1 MLLQD
6 GMDEAPRAI
15 TSSALTASSAAG
27 SASSWTLTELA
38 GAMMFAGAATTGAML
53 LGGQMEGL
61 RGKTT
66 CGGGAG
72 GGGGGGG
79 GGGKG
84 TGGNAGGPSGETNKH
99 SFDSST
105 KEREDQKKELDIST
119 STSSSGPY
127 EVRAS
132 VSPMLQCDFV
142 LRVWALISLLVSKH
156 KGIGQSTARW
166 TLIHGR

>member
-79 GGGKG
+79 GDGPVYFVQRRGSFNGMQGIRGFLPASAAVDLCFAGARAKRQHWLVLFGFGFG
-84 TGGNAGGPSGETNKH
+84 T
-99 SFDSST
+99 
-105 KEREDQKKELDIST
+105 
-119 STSSSGPY
+119 
-127 EVRAS
+127 
-132 VSPMLQCDFV
+132 
-142 LRVWALISLLVSKH
+142 
-156 KGIGQSTARW
+156 
-166 TLIHGR
+166 